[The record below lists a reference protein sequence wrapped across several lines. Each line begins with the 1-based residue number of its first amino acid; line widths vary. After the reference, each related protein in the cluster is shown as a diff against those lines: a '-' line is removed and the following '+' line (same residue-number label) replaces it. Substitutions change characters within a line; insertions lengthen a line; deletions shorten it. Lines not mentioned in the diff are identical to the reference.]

1 MCRLVQFRL
10 GSRGD
15 GNLGTGR
22 GERNGGC
29 PADASSGAGYKS
41 DSPLQGTRGCKHNS
55 IMYRATVAARITA
68 RGAVVLRELNAR
80 SEERTG
86 IIRWH
91 GTRRA

>member
-1 MCRLVQFRL
+1 
-10 GSRGD
+10 
-15 GNLGTGR
+15 
-22 GERNGGC
+22 
-29 PADASSGAGYKS
+29 
-41 DSPLQGTRGCKHNS
+41 
-55 IMYRATVAARITA
+55 MYRATVAARITA